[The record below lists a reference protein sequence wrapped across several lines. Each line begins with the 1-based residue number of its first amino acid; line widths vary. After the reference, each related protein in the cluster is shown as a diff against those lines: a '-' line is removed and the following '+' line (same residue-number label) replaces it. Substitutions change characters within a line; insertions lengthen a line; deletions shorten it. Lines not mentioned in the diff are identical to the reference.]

1 MTVKNSKTAVKQAE
15 RAYLAADEA
24 WDKAWSAYLTAAAA
38 VYDDATDDDDA
49 ERAAAWKAY
58 WAANVRASDAAYRAT
73 RAHTAWAA
81 AVKHARRLPRRAQ
94 TGVENE
100 H

>member
-1 MTVKNSKTAVKQAE
+1 MTVKNSKTAVKQAY

-24 WDKAWSAYLTAAAA
+24 WDKAWSTFLAAAA
-38 VYDDATDDDDA
+38 DAAYDDGGVAADDA
-49 ERAAAWKAY
+49 AVAAAGTALDD
-58 WAANVRASDAAYRAT
+58 ASDAAYRAT